1 MNKKKRTLFEVLR
14 AKFVEK
20 PATPEEIRQL
30 KLNAE
35 RAELQAKIAEAK
47 KRKGSKL
54 KTLFSTLA
62 EPTKAPDDDKLKGL
76 TG

>member
-1 MNKKKRTLFEVLR
+1 MTAKKRTLFEVLR
-14 AKFVEK
+14 SKFAEK
-20 PATPEEIRQL
+20 PATAEEINQL

-62 EPTKAPDDDKLKGL
+62 EPTKAPDDDRFKGL